1 MAQFFHRYPAV
12 RISLVYVAFALV
24 WSGFFGWQAS
34 RWLEERG
41 TNSGWWLV
49 AENLVF
55 ALVSAAILF
64 GLVHRELMQRRRAEH
79 ALERSER
86 LFHTLTRLAPV
97 GVFRSDRRGR
107 CVYVNEAWSRITGI
121 EAVDARGEGWS
132 ATIHPEDRAE
142 ILARWHECVDQL
154 GSFRGEYRFLRPDAS
169 VAWVLGEVHP
179 EDDGLGFVGTI
190 TDISDRKET
199 ELALRASEHRYRTL
213 VENIPAVT
221 LTISLDPSAGLV
233 FVSPQIEEL
242 TGTSVT
248 EWMSDPARWWRQVH
262 PHDRERVRHELSDA
276 QRRSVSCEFRFLRH
290 NGAERIVRVEGAFL
304 RDEQGRPVALHGL
317 MFDLTRA
324 RETEAALRATH
335 RTYEAL
341 VDSIEGIVWEMSAET
356 LDYTFVSLQA
366 ERMLGYHRER
376 WTREPRFWIN
386 RVHPHDVARVE
397 HFLWKTVA
405 GRRPAEIEYRL
416 RAADGR
422 ELWVRDIV
430 SPVADDGRVR
440 RLCGATFD
448 ITDSRRV
455 ARELANLNEELERRV
470 RERTAELE
478 AANEELRAFS
488 YSVSHDLRAPLRA
501 IAGFGDALQAEY
513 GERLDTTGRD
523 YLERMQAAARRMS
536 QLIEDLIDLSR
547 VTRVE
552 MNRETF
558 DLSELAG
565 AVTAELRRAEPQRQV
580 AVRIE
585 PGICVK
591 GDVRLM
597 RLALENLIG
606 NAWKFTAKRDNA
618 RIEIGSLR
626 GPRGRR
632 TIYVRD
638 NGAGFEM
645 EYAHKLFTPFQR
657 LHNPSEFPGTGIGL
671 ATVQRVIHRHGSRIW
686 AEGREGAGATFYFE
700 M

>member
-1 MAQFFHRYPAV
+1 MVQILPRHPAV
-12 RISLVYVAFALV
+12 RITLFYLAIALV
-24 WSGFFGWQAS
+24 WAVLFGWQS
-34 RWLEERG
+34 FRWLGSKGE
-41 TNSGWWLV
+41 NSGWWLM
-49 AENLVF
+49 AENVGF
-55 ALVSAAILF
+55 ALASAAILF
-64 GLVHRELMQRRRAEH
+64 ALVRRELGRRQRAEH

-86 LFHTLTRLAPV
+86 LFHTLARLAPV
-97 GVFRSDRRGR
+97 GVFRSDRRGA
-107 CVYVNEAWSRITGI
+107 CVYVNQAWSHITGVPPF
-121 EAVDARGEGWS
+121 AAAGEGW
-132 ATIHPEDRAE
+132 ATTLHPEDRRE
-142 ILARWHECVDQL
+142 ILARWQECVDHL
-154 GSFRGEYRFLRPDAS
+154 GSFRGEYRFLRPDGS

-190 TDISDRKET
+190 TDITDRKEA
-199 ELALRASEHRYRTL
+199 EIALRASENRYRTL

-221 LTISLDPSAGLV
+221 LTLSLEPGAGPV

-242 TGTSVT
+242 TGTSAA

-262 PHDRERVRHELSDA
+262 PEDRERVQRELSDA
-276 QRRSVSCEFRFLRH
+276 HRRSVGCEFRFLRY
-290 NGAERIVRVEGAFL
+290 NGAQCIVRFEGAFL
-304 RDEQGRPVALHGL
+304 RDEQGHPLALHGL
-317 MFDLTRA
+317 MFDLTAA

-341 VDSIEGIVWEMSAET
+341 VDSIEGVVWEMSATT

-376 WTREPRFWIN
+376 WTREPRFWAN
-386 RVHPHDVARVE
+386 RVHPQDLSRVE
-397 HFLWKTVA
+397 AFLWQTVA
-405 GRRPAEIEYRL
+405 NRRPADIEYRL

-430 SPVADDGRVR
+430 SPVEDDGQVR

-448 ITDSRRV
+448 ITESRRV
-455 ARELANLNEELERRV
+455 ARELANINEELERRV
-470 RERTAELE
+470 RERTSELE
-478 AANEELRAFS
+478 AANEELRSFS

-501 IAGFGDALQAEY
+501 ITGFGDALQTEY
-513 GERLDTTGRD
+513 GEHLDATGRD
-523 YLERMQAAARRMS
+523 YLQRMQAAARRMS

-558 DLSELAG
+558 DLSELAT
-565 AVTAELRRAEPQRQV
+565 AVVTELRHAEPQREV

-606 NAWKFTAKRDNA
+606 NAWKFTAKREHA
-618 RIEIGSLR
+618 RIEIGTLR

-632 TIYVRD
+632 TVYVRD

-657 LHNPSEFPGTGIGL
+657 LHNPSEFAGTGIGL
-671 ATVQRVIHRHGSRIW
+671 ATVQRIIHRHGSRIW